1 MLLPLATATANT
13 PELRDSL
20 ISSNRRKGGGAVG
33 CAGGIRRSWCAAAF
47 VLRCR
52 PKAACSRTSTSARS
66 GCCCSIRPS
75 SSQRPHAQAHV
86 AWRSGWSGARPR
98 RHGAVV
104 WMGGVGD
111 RNAASSSLQPEQQ
124 VVGENH
130 YARPEVPKWRH
141 KAVIIPGFATDAR
154 VFEKL
159 CHRLERRG
167 VASVVVPIRW
177 YHWLPTLGGR
187 SVRPILDRIHET
199 VIRCVCAQEHKD
211 MPYAFNE
218 PGLQSEVAPYTAED
232 FWAEMGDP
240 KRGAHH
246 MGPIDLPD
254 LPSKPSVDE
263 RVVLIAHSAGGWMS
277 RIYLSE
283 ACYDGR
289 IYNASHA
296 VNGLVTLG
304 TPHVRLTDDKGR
316 HRELPFSRNF
326 KFVEKRCT
334 GEKGGDWEKRI
345 PTVCIGGSALEGRS
359 TFGGMFKDLVY
370 QSYELCCGDGSGTGD
385 GITPLKSAFDM
396 AGAKRYVELEGVL
409 HAARMGGKW
418 YGSDDVID
426 SWLEPSLDTIFGPPV
441 EGMGGTQDVFKT
453 ATEPPQKGA
462 SRTVVHD
469 GDRVQNDVT

>member
-1 MLLPLATATANT
+1 MVASRCCLLIALIVLSLDPRRLAAAGAAGLNSRSLTPPLMRLRPATASANT

-20 ISSNRRKGGGAVG
+20 VSQYRQNRGRAVG
-33 CAGGIRRSWCAAAF
+33 SAGGIRRSWCATSF
-47 VLRCR
+47 VLRCQ
-52 PKAACSRTSTSARS
+52 PEACSRTRTRTSARS
-66 GCCCSIRPS
+66 GGCSIRPS
-75 SSQRPHAQAHV
+75 SLQRPHAQARV

-98 RHGAVV
+98 RRGAGVE
-104 WMGGVGD
+104 MGGGGD
-111 RNAASSSLQPEQQ
+111 GNALPSSLQPEQ
-124 VVGENH
+124 VVGENQ
-130 YARPEVPKWRH
+130 YPRPEVPKWRH

-199 VIRCVCAQEHKD
+199 VVRCVSAQEHKD

-246 MGPIDLPD
+246 MGPIGLPV

-283 ACYDGR
+283 ASYDGR
-289 IYNASHA
+289 MYNASHA

-316 HRELPFSRNF
+316 HREVPFSRNF
-326 KFVEKRCT
+326 KFVEERCT
-334 GEKGGDWEKRI
+334 GENGGDWEKRI

-396 AGAKRYVELEGVL
+396 AGAKRYVELE
-409 HAARMGGKW
+409 
-418 YGSDDVID
+418 
-426 SWLEPSLDTIFGPPV
+426 
-441 EGMGGTQDVFKT
+441 
-453 ATEPPQKGA
+453 
-462 SRTVVHD
+462 VHL
-469 GDRVQNDVT
+469 TLIT